1 MYTQLVCLNL
11 YLTVSVAPD
20 SLHPHKNETRWFTG
34 DGPSRLLHANLLWYP
49 WGADFHERGEKLVIG
64 REAVKRRLIGVD
76 PWTLQ
81 QKKRALGLLW
91 IKFHKPAVRA
101 GPEWTLSPTIPLFY
115 QYNCVLHL
123 GPLMLER
130 MSYNDERWRSWRLF
144 KGDKVMDKST
154 KQHTQHHRSEALVLS
169 AQRAR
174 GKTWLISRD
183 RTKPCCIMLG
193 DADGSVFL
201 PDVSVGVTFSYSFSL
216 MPPPTHLPH
225 IPP

>member
-115 QYNCVLHL
+115 QYNCVLHCVL
-123 GPLMLER
+123 WCWSGWATMMNDGGAGGSSKVIKSWTRAQNNTHSTTEVRRWYYLHSVHVGRRDSYPETEPSRAASCSAMLM
-130 MSYNDERWRSWRLF
+130 
-144 KGDKVMDKST
+144 G
-154 KQHTQHHRSEALVLS
+154 LS
-169 AQRAR
+169 F
-174 GKTWLISRD
+174 
-183 RTKPCCIMLG
+183 C
-193 DADGSVFL
+193 
-201 PDVSVGVTFSYSFSL
+201 
-216 MPPPTHLPH
+216 PTCL
-225 IPP
+225 